1 MGINGHVVRVKR
13 ELAVG
18 DIIKCQ
24 GRLVEIRKILFQDC
38 YKCDYDESRSY
49 YDIEFLDKYEG
60 YHHWKSNLDG
70 GEAIF
75 RVDTSNLKY
84 LPRYIIEDGFLIPF
98 SNMDVNVSNEVMG
111 MLEKGWALFRSG
123 TGDYL
128 MYKLKEGYFSKDL
141 TFYELFVSKV
151 CDKYKVSIDDV
162 ASCSVSK
169 YYNTPLIQK
178 IIDSLLMRGY
188 SDEFRA
194 VLGTKV
200 KDVLLGF
207 TLINSKT
214 FSLIEVMEDG
224 IIR

>member
-1 MGINGHVVRVKR
+1 
-13 ELAVG
+13 
-18 DIIKCQ
+18 
-24 GRLVEIRKILFQDC
+24 
-38 YKCDYDESRSY
+38 
-49 YDIEFLDKYEG
+49 
-60 YHHWKSNLDG
+60 
-70 GEAIF
+70 
-75 RVDTSNLKY
+75 
-84 LPRYIIEDGFLIPF
+84 
-98 SNMDVNVSNEVMG
+98 MDVDVSNEVMG

-123 TGDYL
+123 VGDYL
-128 MYKLKEGYFSKDL
+128 MYKLKEGYFSKNL

-194 VLGTKV
+194 VLGTKD

-207 TLINSKT
+207 TLVNSKT
-214 FSLIEVMEDG
+214 FSLIEVKEDG
-224 IIR
+224 IVR